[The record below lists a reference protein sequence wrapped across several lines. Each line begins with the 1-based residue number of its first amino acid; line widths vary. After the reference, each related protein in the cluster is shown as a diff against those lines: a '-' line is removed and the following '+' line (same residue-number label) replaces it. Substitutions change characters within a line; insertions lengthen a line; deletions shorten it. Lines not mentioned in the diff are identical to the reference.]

1 MNTNTWMIINN
12 IGNYIENII
21 VWDGDVNKW
30 TPPQGTSAVKI
41 EDVDFSTINDNP
53 DNPEINEFV
62 KLKKYGHT
70 II

>member
-1 MNTNTWMIINN
+1 MNTWAIINS

-30 TPPQGTSAVKI
+30 NPPQGTSAIKM
-41 EDVDFSTINDNP
+41 EDVDFLSINENPENQGIND
-53 DNPEINEFV
+53 FV

>member
-1 MNTNTWMIINN
+1 MNTWAIINS

-30 TPPQGTSAVKI
+30 TPPQGTSAVKM
-41 EDVDFSTINDNP
+41 EDVDFSTINENP
-53 DNPEINEFV
+53 DNLEINDFV

>member
-1 MNTNTWMIINN
+1 MIINN

-53 DNPEINEFV
+53 DNLEINDFV

>member
-1 MNTNTWMIINN
+1 MNTWAIINN

-30 TPPQGTSAVKI
+30 TPPQGTSAVKM
-41 EDVDFSTINDNP
+41 EDVDFSTINENP
-53 DNPEINEFV
+53 QNSDINDFV

-70 II
+70 IV

>member
-1 MNTNTWMIINN
+1 MIINS

-53 DNPEINEFV
+53 DNLEINDFV

>member
-1 MNTNTWMIINN
+1 MIINS

-21 VWDGDVNKW
+21 VWNGDENEW
-30 TPPQGTSAVKI
+30 TPPEGTFASKI

-53 DNPEINEFV
+53 DNQEINDFV

>member
-53 DNPEINEFV
+53 DNLEINDFV

>member
-1 MNTNTWMIINN
+1 MIINS

-21 VWDGDVNKW
+21 VWNGDENEW
-30 TPPQGTSAVKI
+30 TPPEGTFVSKI